1 MDIGS
6 IWSSLYTSQMLGT
19 QMYGLQSDPFQT
31 YGSYADA
38 FQTNPRQYDLQTGA
52 LYGNT
57 MQTWQNSGFMSTL
70 NKALTKYTESL
81 GDIDLGEAGVNM
93 DVSTHEGNVVQ
104 LGYDRALV
112 YLPEEQKLMIV
123 KTPESG
129 KNAKNV
135 KTSGSAADAKTSGNT
150 AAAGR
155 SREVKAAGTSNIEEK
170 GILVDQR
177 RLRAAAAYR
186 RTKEARKKNSLLL

>member
-1 MDIGS
+1 MDLGS
-6 IWSSLYTSQMLGT
+6 IWNSLYTSQMLGT

-31 YGSYADA
+31 YGSYADV
-38 FQTNPRQYDLQTGA
+38 FQTNPWQYDLQTGA

-57 MQTWQNSGFMSTL
+57 MQPWQNSGFMSTL

-93 DVSTHEGNVVQ
+93 NVSTHEGNVVQ
-104 LGYDRALV
+104 LGNDKALV

-123 KTPESG
+123 KTPEST
-129 KNAKNV
+129 KDAKTV
-135 KTSGSAADAKTSGNT
+135 KTSESTADAKASGNT
-150 AAAGR
+150 EAAGK
-155 SREVKAAGTSNIEEK
+155 SRAVKTARTSDIDEK

-177 RLRAAAAYR
+177 RSRAAAAYR
-186 RTKEARKKNSLLL
+186 RTKEARRKNSLLL